1 MERVHHLV
9 GTDVRVEE
17 DVAAMVD
24 PSSPVEFVGGHC
36 DGEEV

>member
-1 MERVHHLV
+1 MERVHDLV

-24 PSSPVEFVGGHC
+24 PFGPVEFLGGHY